1 MAEEDYANVRMHQRL
16 DFKAVI
22 KTLQRTNTHC
32 LEGKNVDTGNKG
44 YKLREMLVEIENQIF
59 LGGWDSGSASE
70 ALALQAQEPAFE
82 PQIHVNMV
90 DMAALL
96 CNASIGLTL
105 LALG

>member
-1 MAEEDYANVRMHQRL
+1 M
-16 DFKAVI
+16 
-22 KTLQRTNTHC
+22 
-32 LEGKNVDTGNKG
+32 
-44 YKLREMLVEIENQIF
+44 EIENQIF

-82 PQIHVNMV
+82 PQIRVNMV
-90 DMAALL
+90 YMVAPI